1 MSRNLEITVLAVNV
15 CLDLSFLVSGDEVKQ
30 STLAPP
36 VFRIYLSTRLTCQ
49 PKRFSA
55 IHHVK
60 RSANSS
66 RPQAIAPPTIPTAA
80 PIINWILRLRKF
92 GIGRRTQRASA
103 PLSRR
108 TVVPM
113 VFARSPNCC
122 EKSLMNSRGVK
133 ADTLRS
139 PNSCR
144 IRRKFSQ
151 SSRQSGTNVEV
162 QFTAASAE

>member
-1 MSRNLEITVLAVNV
+1 MVG
-15 CLDLSFLVSGDEVKQ
+15 CFVKQ
-30 STLAPP
+30 RGGYRGLRCIQNTLAPP

-113 VFARSPNCC
+113 VFALSPNCC
-122 EKSLMNSRGVK
+122 EKSSMNSQGASRRIHCEAQTVVESAETFHNRRARAEQIWK
-133 ADTLRS
+133 S
-139 PNSCR
+139 NSR
-144 IRRKFSQ
+144 LH
-151 SSRQSGTNVEV
+151 RQSNAHSV
-162 QFTAASAE
+162 SCHK